1 MPFEWSSASKSTAW
15 PMPSRVLKLGTR
27 ASLLAKTQSG
37 MIADQVLAAT
47 GLESQLVFIKT
58 EGDNPASNLFAP
70 KRPGV
75 FVSALRDALLAGE
88 VDYIVHSFKDLPSAP
103 IDGISLAAIPERE
116 DYRDILISRDGL
128 GLADLPA
135 GSVVGTSSPRRAAR
149 VKHLR
154 PDLEVKPIRGNI
166 DTRLKK
172 IDDGEFDAT
181 ILAAA
186 GLNRVGLRQGESN
199 FFTDDE
205 LLPAPAQGAL
215 AIECRSDDHELLAE
229 LHKINDAQT
238 ELLVSA
244 ERAVLRGISA
254 SCTTA
259 IGAHAVIEGGLI
271 QLTAEL
277 SDNDSDWH
285 ERISISIDAAEAS
298 AAKTRALGL
307 KVADQLMQTDL
318 GLKLGTPREKSVL
331 LVRSSD
337 NKPDSDAFEAAGF
350 NVISDAYLQI
360 SNFEN
365 PVGAGRMLDA
375 LVNAEP
381 ETWLV
386 ITSINAVRYFA
397 EQVGMVA
404 LQAAIANPNLRF
416 AAIGERSAA
425 EVKALGVGDV
435 LLADAA
441 NAVSL
446 SQSILVHN
454 PKRVILPA
462 SSIAMKS
469 LQDAV
474 TFAGV
479 DLVTEVVYTTQTVTA
494 EPRTAKALAQGDIDV
509 LVLRSPSA
517 ARAVAS
523 FVTPKDLATLV
534 LVTGNAT
541 LEQAKNL
548 GFGNIALTKGTT
560 PAALVEAASN
570 RRTA

>member
-1 MPFEWSSASKSTAW
+1 MLRQPL
-15 PMPSRVLKLGTR
+15 RLGTR

-37 MIADQVLAAT
+37 MIADQIEAAT
-47 GLESQLVFIKT
+47 GLVSELVFIKT

-103 IDGISLAAIPERE
+103 MRGITLAAIPARE
-116 DYRDILISRDGL
+116 DHRDVLVSRDGL
-128 GLADLPA
+128 ALADLPA
-135 GSVVGTSSPRRAAR
+135 GAVVGTSSPRRAAR
-149 VKHLR
+149 IKHLR
-154 PDLEVKPIRGNI
+154 PDLEVQPIRGNI

-172 IDDGEFDAT
+172 VEEGQFAAT

-186 GLNRVGLRQGESN
+186 GLNRVGLSGVSQH
-199 FFTDDE
+199 FFTDTE

-215 AIECRSDDHELLAE
+215 AIECRSEDKELLAE
-229 LHKINDAQT
+229 LAKINHAQT
-238 ELLVSA
+238 ELLVTA

-259 IGAHAVIEGGLI
+259 VGAHAQLVDGQLH
-271 QLTAEL
+271 LTAEL
-277 SDNDSDWH
+277 SDNDTDWH
-285 ERISISIDAAEAS
+285 ERIELGLTEAELS
-298 AAKTRALGL
+298 VAKSRALGL
-307 KVADQLMQTDL
+307 EIADQLMQTDL
-318 GLKLGTPREKSVL
+318 GKKLGTARRKSVL

-350 NVISDAYLQI
+350 EVISDAYLQI
-360 SNFEN
+360 SKLQN
-365 PVGAGRMLDA
+365 PAGAARLLDA
-375 LVNAEP
+375 LENATP
-381 ETWLV
+381 STWLV
-386 ITSINAVRYFA
+386 ITSINAVRYFG
-397 EQVGMVA
+397 EQVGFENLRAA
-404 LQAAIANPNLRF
+404 LTNPNLNV

-425 EVKALGVGDV
+425 EIEALGAKNV
-435 LLADAA
+435 LLADSA

-446 SQSILVHN
+446 SESILAKQ

-474 TFAGV
+474 TLAGV
-479 DLVTEVVYTTQTVTA
+479 ELITEVVYQTETVSEVPGSAT
-494 EPRTAKALAQGDIDV
+494 ALANGDIDV

-517 ARAVAS
+517 ARAVAEY
-523 FVTPKDLATLV
+523 VPANQVAARV

-541 LEQAKNL
+541 LTQAKSL
-548 GFGNIALTKGTT
+548 GFTNIVVTNSTS
-560 PAALVEAASN
+560 PSALVEAATS
-570 RRTA
+570 RRNA

>member
-1 MPFEWSSASKSTAW
+1 MLRQPL
-15 PMPSRVLKLGTR
+15 RLGTR

-37 MIADQVLAAT
+37 MIADQIEAAT
-47 GLESQLVFIKT
+47 GLVSELVFIKT

-103 IDGISLAAIPERE
+103 MRGITLAAIPARE
-116 DYRDILISRDGL
+116 DHRDVLVSRDGL
-128 GLADLPA
+128 ALADLPA
-135 GSVVGTSSPRRAAR
+135 GAVVGTSSPRRAAR
-149 VKHLR
+149 IKHLR
-154 PDLEVKPIRGNI
+154 PDLEVQPIRGNI

-172 IDDGEFDAT
+172 VEEGQFAAT

-186 GLNRVGLRQGESN
+186 GLNRVGLSGVSQH
-199 FFTDDE
+199 FFTDTE

-215 AIECRSDDHELLAE
+215 AIECRSEDKELLAE
-229 LHKINDAQT
+229 LAKINHAQT
-238 ELLVSA
+238 ELLVTA

-259 IGAHAVIEGGLI
+259 VGAHAQLVDGQLH
-271 QLTAEL
+271 LTAEL
-277 SDNDSDWH
+277 SDNDTDWH
-285 ERISISIDAAEAS
+285 ERIELGLTEAELS
-298 AAKTRALGL
+298 VAKSRALGL
-307 KVADQLMQTDL
+307 EIADQLMQTDL
-318 GLKLGTPREKSVL
+318 GKKLGTARRKSVL

-350 NVISDAYLQI
+350 EVISDAYLQI
-360 SNFEN
+360 SKLEN
-365 PVGAGRMLDA
+365 PAGAARLLDA
-375 LVNAEP
+375 LQNATP
-381 ETWLV
+381 GTWLV
-386 ITSINAVRYFA
+386 ITSINAVRYFG
-397 EQVGMVA
+397 EQVGFENLRAA
-404 LQAAIANPNLRF
+404 LTNPNLNV

-425 EVKALGVGDV
+425 EIEALGAKNV
-435 LLADAA
+435 LLADSA

-446 SQSILVHN
+446 SESILAKQ

-474 TFAGV
+474 TLAGV
-479 DLVTEVVYTTQTVTA
+479 ELITEVVYQTETVSEVPGSAT
-494 EPRTAKALAQGDIDV
+494 ALANGDIDV

-517 ARAVAS
+517 ARAVAEYVPAS
-523 FVTPKDLATLV
+523 QVAARV

-541 LEQAKNL
+541 LTQAQSL
-548 GFGNIALTKGTT
+548 GFTNIVVTNSTS
-560 PAALVEAASN
+560 PSALVEAATS
-570 RRTA
+570 RRNA

>member
-1 MPFEWSSASKSTAW
+1 MLRQPL
-15 PMPSRVLKLGTR
+15 RLGTR

-37 MIADQVLAAT
+37 MIADQIEAAT
-47 GLESQLVFIKT
+47 GLVSELVFIKT

-103 IDGISLAAIPERE
+103 MRGITLAAIPARE
-116 DYRDILISRDGL
+116 DHRDVLVSRDGL
-128 GLADLPA
+128 ALADLPA
-135 GSVVGTSSPRRAAR
+135 GAVVGTSSPRRAAR
-149 VKHLR
+149 IKHLR
-154 PDLEVKPIRGNI
+154 PDLEVQPIRGNI

-172 IDDGEFDAT
+172 VEEGQFAAT

-186 GLNRVGLRQGESN
+186 GLNRVGLSGVSQH
-199 FFTDDE
+199 FFTDTE

-215 AIECRSDDHELLAE
+215 AIECRSEDKELLAE
-229 LHKINDAQT
+229 LAKINHAQT
-238 ELLVSA
+238 ELLVTA

-259 IGAHAVIEGGLI
+259 VGAHAQLVDGQLH
-271 QLTAEL
+271 LTAEL
-277 SDNDSDWH
+277 SDNDTDWH
-285 ERISISIDAAEAS
+285 ERIELGLTEAELS
-298 AAKTRALGL
+298 VAKSRALGL
-307 KVADQLMQTDL
+307 EIADQLMQTDL
-318 GLKLGTPREKSVL
+318 GKKLGTARRKSVL

-350 NVISDAYLQI
+350 EVISDAYLQI
-360 SNFEN
+360 SKLQN
-365 PVGAGRMLDA
+365 PAGAARLLDA
-375 LVNAEP
+375 LENATP
-381 ETWLV
+381 STWLV
-386 ITSINAVRYFA
+386 ITSINAVRYFG
-397 EQVGMVA
+397 EQVGFENLLAA
-404 LQAAIANPNLRF
+404 LTNPNLNV

-425 EVKALGVGDV
+425 EIEALGAKNV
-435 LLADAA
+435 LLADSA

-446 SQSILVHN
+446 SESILAKQ

-474 TFAGV
+474 TLAGV
-479 DLVTEVVYTTQTVTA
+479 ELITEVVYQTETVSEVPGSAT
-494 EPRTAKALAQGDIDV
+494 ALANGDIDV

-517 ARAVAS
+517 ARAVAEY
-523 FVTPKDLATLV
+523 VPANQVAARV

-541 LEQAKNL
+541 LTQAQSL
-548 GFGNIALTKGTT
+548 GFTNIVVTNSTS
-560 PAALVEAASN
+560 PSALVEAATS
-570 RRTA
+570 RRNA

>member
-1 MPFEWSSASKSTAW
+1 
-15 PMPSRVLKLGTR
+15 
-27 ASLLAKTQSG
+27 
-37 MIADQVLAAT
+37 
-47 GLESQLVFIKT
+47 
-58 EGDNPASNLFAP
+58 
-70 KRPGV
+70 
-75 FVSALRDALLAGE
+75 
-88 VDYIVHSFKDLPSAP
+88 
-103 IDGISLAAIPERE
+103 
-116 DYRDILISRDGL
+116 
-128 GLADLPA
+128 
-135 GSVVGTSSPRRAAR
+135 
-149 VKHLR
+149 
-154 PDLEVKPIRGNI
+154 
-166 DTRLKK
+166 
-172 IDDGEFDAT
+172 
-181 ILAAA
+181 
-186 GLNRVGLRQGESN
+186 
-199 FFTDDE
+199 
-205 LLPAPAQGAL
+205 
-215 AIECRSDDHELLAE
+215 
-229 LHKINDAQT
+229 
-238 ELLVSA
+238 
-244 ERAVLRGISA
+244 
-254 SCTTA
+254 
-259 IGAHAVIEGGLI
+259 
-271 QLTAEL
+271 
-277 SDNDSDWH
+277 
-285 ERISISIDAAEAS
+285 
-298 AAKTRALGL
+298 
-307 KVADQLMQTDL
+307 
-318 GLKLGTPREKSVL
+318 
-331 LVRSSD
+331 
-337 NKPDSDAFEAAGF
+337 
-350 NVISDAYLQI
+350 
-360 SNFEN
+360 
-365 PVGAGRMLDA
+365 MLDA

-381 ETWLV
+381 DTWLV

-425 EVKALGVGDV
+425 EIKALGVGDV

-479 DLVTEVVYTTQTVTA
+479 DLVTEVVYTTETVTS

-541 LEQAKNL
+541 LEQAKKL
-548 GFGNIALTKGTT
+548 GFSNIALTNGTT

>member
-1 MPFEWSSASKSTAW
+1 MLRQPL
-15 PMPSRVLKLGTR
+15 RLGTR

-37 MIADQVLAAT
+37 MIADQIEAAT
-47 GLESQLVFIKT
+47 GLVSELVFIKT

-103 IDGISLAAIPERE
+103 MRGITLAAIPARE
-116 DYRDILISRDGL
+116 DHRDVLVSRDGL
-128 GLADLPA
+128 ALADLPA
-135 GSVVGTSSPRRAAR
+135 GAVVGTSSPRRAAR
-149 VKHLR
+149 IKHLR
-154 PDLEVKPIRGNI
+154 PDLEVQPIRGNI

-172 IDDGEFDAT
+172 VEEGQFAAT

-186 GLNRVGLRQGESN
+186 GLNRVGLSGVSQH
-199 FFTDDE
+199 FFTDTE

-215 AIECRSDDHELLAE
+215 AIECRSEDKELLAE
-229 LHKINDAQT
+229 LAKINHAQT
-238 ELLVSA
+238 ELLVTA

-259 IGAHAVIEGGLI
+259 VGAHAQLVDGQLH
-271 QLTAEL
+271 LTAEL
-277 SDNDSDWH
+277 SDNDTDWH
-285 ERISISIDAAEAS
+285 ERIELGLTEAELS
-298 AAKTRALGL
+298 VAKSRALGL
-307 KVADQLMQTDL
+307 EIADQLMQTDL
-318 GLKLGTPREKSVL
+318 GKKLGTARRKSVL

-350 NVISDAYLQI
+350 EVISDAYLQI
-360 SNFEN
+360 SKLEN
-365 PVGAGRMLDA
+365 PAGAARLLDA
-375 LVNAEP
+375 LQNATP
-381 ETWLV
+381 GTWLV
-386 ITSINAVRYFA
+386 ITSINAVRYFG
-397 EQVGMVA
+397 EQVGFENLLAA
-404 LQAAIANPNLRF
+404 LTNPNLNV

-425 EVKALGVGDV
+425 EIEALGAKNV
-435 LLADAA
+435 LLADSA

-446 SQSILVHN
+446 SESILAKQ

-474 TFAGV
+474 TLAGV
-479 DLVTEVVYTTQTVTA
+479 ELITEVVYQTETVSEVPGSAT
-494 EPRTAKALAQGDIDV
+494 ALANGDIDV

-517 ARAVAS
+517 ARAVAEY
-523 FVTPKDLATLV
+523 VPANQVAARV

-541 LEQAKNL
+541 LTQAKSL
-548 GFGNIALTKGTT
+548 GFTNIVVTNSTS
-560 PAALVEAASN
+560 PSALVEAATS
-570 RRTA
+570 RRNA

>member
-1 MPFEWSSASKSTAW
+1 MLRQPL
-15 PMPSRVLKLGTR
+15 RLGTR

-37 MIADQVLAAT
+37 MIADQIEAAT
-47 GLESQLVFIKT
+47 GLVSELVFIKT

-103 IDGISLAAIPERE
+103 MRGITLAAIPARE
-116 DYRDILISRDGL
+116 DHRDVLVSRDGL
-128 GLADLPA
+128 ALADLPA
-135 GSVVGTSSPRRAAR
+135 GAVVGTSSPRRAAR
-149 VKHLR
+149 IKHLR
-154 PDLEVKPIRGNI
+154 PDLEVQPIRGNI

-172 IDDGEFDAT
+172 VEEGQFAAT

-186 GLNRVGLRQGESN
+186 GLNRVGLSGVSQH
-199 FFTDDE
+199 FFTDTE

-215 AIECRSDDHELLAE
+215 AIECRTEDKELLAE
-229 LHKINDAQT
+229 LAKINHAQT
-238 ELLVSA
+238 ELLVTA

-259 IGAHAVIEGGLI
+259 VGAHAQLVDGQLH
-271 QLTAEL
+271 LTAEL
-277 SDNDSDWH
+277 SDNDTDWH
-285 ERISISIDAAEAS
+285 ERIELGLTEAELS
-298 AAKTRALGL
+298 VAKSRALGL
-307 KVADQLMQTDL
+307 EIADQLMQTDL
-318 GLKLGTPREKSVL
+318 GKKLGTARRKSVL

-350 NVISDAYLQI
+350 EVISDAYLQI
-360 SNFEN
+360 SKLQN
-365 PVGAGRMLDA
+365 PAGAARLLDA
-375 LVNAEP
+375 LENATP
-381 ETWLV
+381 STWLV
-386 ITSINAVRYFA
+386 ITSINAVRYFG
-397 EQVGMVA
+397 EQVGFENLRAA
-404 LQAAIANPNLRF
+404 LTNPNLNV

-425 EVKALGVGDV
+425 EIEALGAKNV
-435 LLADAA
+435 LLADSA

-446 SQSILVHN
+446 SESILAKQ

-474 TFAGV
+474 TLAGV
-479 DLVTEVVYTTQTVTA
+479 ELITEVVYQTETVSEVPGSAT
-494 EPRTAKALAQGDIDV
+494 ALANGDIDV

-517 ARAVAS
+517 ARAVAEY
-523 FVTPKDLATLV
+523 VPANQVAARV

-541 LEQAKNL
+541 LTQAKSL
-548 GFGNIALTKGTT
+548 GFTNIVVTNSTS
-560 PAALVEAASN
+560 PSALVEAATS
-570 RRTA
+570 RRNA

>member
-1 MPFEWSSASKSTAW
+1 MLRQPL
-15 PMPSRVLKLGTR
+15 RLGTR

-37 MIADQVLAAT
+37 MIADQIEAAT
-47 GLESQLVFIKT
+47 GLVSELVFIKT

-103 IDGISLAAIPERE
+103 MRGITLAAIPARE
-116 DYRDILISRDGL
+116 DHRDVLVSRDGL
-128 GLADLPA
+128 ALADLPA
-135 GSVVGTSSPRRAAR
+135 GAVVGTSSPRRAAR
-149 VKHLR
+149 IKHLR
-154 PDLEVKPIRGNI
+154 PDLEVQPIRGNI

-172 IDDGEFDAT
+172 VEEGQFAAT

-186 GLNRVGLRQGESN
+186 GLNRVGLSGVSQH
-199 FFTDDE
+199 FFTDTE

-215 AIECRSDDHELLAE
+215 AIECRSEDKELLAE
-229 LHKINDAQT
+229 LAKINHAQT
-238 ELLVSA
+238 ELLVTA

-259 IGAHAVIEGGLI
+259 VGAHAQLVDGQLH
-271 QLTAEL
+271 LTAEL
-277 SDNDSDWH
+277 SDNDTDWH
-285 ERISISIDAAEAS
+285 ERIELGLTEAELS
-298 AAKTRALGL
+298 VAKSRALGL
-307 KVADQLMQTDL
+307 EIADQLMQTDL
-318 GLKLGTPREKSVL
+318 GKKLGTARRKSVL

-350 NVISDAYLQI
+350 EVISDAYLQI
-360 SNFEN
+360 SKLEN
-365 PVGAGRMLDA
+365 PAGAARLLDA
-375 LVNAEP
+375 LQNATP
-381 ETWLV
+381 GTWLV
-386 ITSINAVRYFA
+386 ITSINAVRYFG
-397 EQVGMVA
+397 EQVGFENLLAA
-404 LQAAIANPNLRF
+404 LTNPNLNV

-425 EVKALGVGDV
+425 EIEALGAKNV
-435 LLADAA
+435 LLADSA

-446 SQSILVHN
+446 SESILAKQ

-474 TFAGV
+474 TLAGV
-479 DLVTEVVYTTQTVTA
+479 ELITEVVYQTETVSEVPGSAT
-494 EPRTAKALAQGDIDV
+494 ALANGDIDV

-517 ARAVAS
+517 ARAVAEY
-523 FVTPKDLATLV
+523 VPANQVAARV

-541 LEQAKNL
+541 LTQAQSL
-548 GFGNIALTKGTT
+548 GFTNIVVTNSTS
-560 PAALVEAASN
+560 PSALVEAATS
-570 RRTA
+570 RRNA

>member
-1 MPFEWSSASKSTAW
+1 MLRQPL
-15 PMPSRVLKLGTR
+15 RLGTR

-37 MIADQVLAAT
+37 MIADQIEAAT
-47 GLESQLVFIKT
+47 GLVSELVFIKT

-103 IDGISLAAIPERE
+103 MRGITLAAIPARE
-116 DYRDILISRDGL
+116 DHRDVLVSRDGL
-128 GLADLPA
+128 ALADLPA
-135 GSVVGTSSPRRAAR
+135 GAVVGTSSPRRAAR
-149 VKHLR
+149 IKHLR
-154 PDLEVKPIRGNI
+154 PDLEVQPIRGNI

-172 IDDGEFDAT
+172 VEEGQFAAT

-186 GLNRVGLRQGESN
+186 GLNRVGLSGVSQH
-199 FFTDDE
+199 FFTDTE

-215 AIECRSDDHELLAE
+215 AIECRSEDKELLAE
-229 LHKINDAQT
+229 LAKINHAQT
-238 ELLVSA
+238 ELLVTA

-259 IGAHAVIEGGLI
+259 VGAHAQLVDGQLH
-271 QLTAEL
+271 LTAEL
-277 SDNDSDWH
+277 SDNDTDWH
-285 ERISISIDAAEAS
+285 ERIELGLTEAELS
-298 AAKTRALGL
+298 VAKSRALGL
-307 KVADQLMQTDL
+307 EIADQLMQTDL
-318 GLKLGTPREKSVL
+318 GKKLGTARRKSVL

-350 NVISDAYLQI
+350 EVISDAYLQI
-360 SNFEN
+360 SKLEN
-365 PVGAGRMLDA
+365 PAGAARLLDA
-375 LVNAEP
+375 LQNATP
-381 ETWLV
+381 GTWLV
-386 ITSINAVRYFA
+386 ITSINAVRYFG
-397 EQVGMVA
+397 EQVGFENLRAA
-404 LQAAIANPNLRF
+404 LTNPNLNV

-425 EVKALGVGDV
+425 EIEALGAKNV
-435 LLADAA
+435 LLADSA

-446 SQSILVHN
+446 SESILAKQ

-474 TFAGV
+474 TLAGV
-479 DLVTEVVYTTQTVTA
+479 ELITEVVYQTETVSEVPGSAT
-494 EPRTAKALAQGDIDV
+494 ALANGDIDV

-517 ARAVAS
+517 ARAVAEY
-523 FVTPKDLATLV
+523 VPANQVAARV

-541 LEQAKNL
+541 LTQAQSL
-548 GFGNIALTKGTT
+548 GFTNIVVTNSTS
-560 PAALVEAASN
+560 PSALVEAATS
-570 RRTA
+570 RRNA